1 MFSVLATLSKAC
13 SLIYTV
19 DLIMKENPSIR
30 QDFARFRAQVKN
42 MAKEPARYKV
52 TENQL
57 KKLERVLNKFEKTIL
72 SG

>member
-1 MFSVLATLSKAC
+1 
-13 SLIYTV
+13 
-19 DLIMKENPSIR
+19 
-30 QDFARFRAQVKN
+30 